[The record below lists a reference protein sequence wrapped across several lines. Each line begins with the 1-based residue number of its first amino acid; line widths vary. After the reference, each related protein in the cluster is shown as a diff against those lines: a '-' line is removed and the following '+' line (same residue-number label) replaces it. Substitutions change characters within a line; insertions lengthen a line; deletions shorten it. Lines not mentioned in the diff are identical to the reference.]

1 MISVASERGKGGTAR
16 PFVIFNPAAGRAPG
30 RDRLAALL
38 SRLPDPELAETR
50 AAGDAARLAARAAED
65 GHDPIVVA
73 GGDGLL
79 AEVVN
84 GLAPDPGRVRLA
96 LLPTGTGNDFARA
109 LGLGAD
115 PETALEALRTGRV
128 HRVDAARL
136 RARGPGADEAS
147 PRWFV
152 NAMVGGLA
160 GRIARRAHRGRKR
173 RWGALAYRIA
183 AVPELLRARAVPT
196 ELVLEGAADTERL
209 ELSTHAVAVS
219 NGPFAGGG
227 VRVAPAARVDDGWLE
242 VVVVPAL
249 GAAELS
255 VAVLRTLAGLGDGG
269 RFLRRRARRVRL
281 AIEGRACLDADG
293 EDVAGSE
300 ATVEVVPGALR
311 IIARAPAPGLSE
323 PAEGRVG

>member
-1 MISVASERGKGGTAR
+1 MR
-16 PFVIFNPAAGRAPG
+16 PFVIVNPAAGRAPG

-38 SRLPDPELAETR
+38 SRLPDPEVAETR
-50 AAGDAARLAARAAED
+50 GPGDAARLAARAADE
-65 GHDPIVVA
+65 GADPIVVA
-73 GGDGLL
+73 GGDGLV

-109 LGLGAD
+109 LGLGAG
-115 PETALEALRTGRV
+115 PEVALEALRSGRV
-128 HRVDAARL
+128 RRVDAARL
-136 RARGPGADEAS
+136 RAPGPGVDEAS
-147 PRWFV
+147 ARWFV
-152 NAMVGGLA
+152 NAAVGGLA
-160 GRIARRAHRGRKR
+160 GRVARRAHRGRKR

-183 AVPELLRARAVPT
+183 ALPELLRARAVPT
-196 ELVLEGAADTERL
+196 ELVLEGVGGMERL
-209 ELSTHAVAVS
+209 ELSAHAVAVS

-242 VVVVPAL
+242 VVVVPEL
-249 GAAELS
+249 GAPELS

-281 AIEGRACLDADG
+281 AIEGRAWLDADG
-293 EDVAGSE
+293 EDVPGSE

-311 IIARAPAPGLSE
+311 VFAREPAPGLSA
-323 PAEGRVG
+323 PAEARVG

>member
-1 MISVASERGKGGTAR
+1 MR
-16 PFVIFNPAAGRAPG
+16 PFVIVNPAAGRAPG
-30 RDRLAALL
+30 GDRLAALL
-38 SRLPDPELAETR
+38 SRLPDPEVAETCGP
-50 AAGDAARLAARAAED
+50 GDAARLAARAADE
-65 GHDPIVVA
+65 GADPIVVA
-73 GGDGLL
+73 GGDGLV

-115 PETALEALRTGRV
+115 PETALEALRSGRV
-128 HRVDAARL
+128 RRVDAARL
-136 RARGPGADEAS
+136 RVAGAEADEAS

-160 GRIARRAHRGRKR
+160 GRVARRAHRGRKR

-183 AVPELLRARAVPT
+183 ALPELLRARAVPT
-196 ELVLEGAADTERL
+196 ELVLEGVEGTERL
-209 ELSTHAVAVS
+209 ELSAHAVAVS

-249 GAAELS
+249 GAPELS
-255 VAVLRTLAGLGDGG
+255 LAVLRTLAGLGDGG

-281 AIEGRACLDADG
+281 AIEGRAWLDADG
-293 EDVAGSE
+293 EDVPGCE

-311 IIARAPAPGLSE
+311 VFAREPAPGLSA
-323 PAEGRVG
+323 PAEARVG